1 MPRPLVTV
9 ARRFHFDAAHHLPR
23 HPGRCRHVHGHGYEL
38 EVHWRGPVDPES
50 GMVVDFADLER
61 EVDERVLKAL
71 DHTDLNDRFEN
82 PTAENVAVWIW
93 DRLVEAG
100 LPIHEVRLHE
110 TPTCLVVYR
119 GEHAPD

>member
-1 MPRPLVTV
+1 
-9 ARRFHFDAAHHLPR
+9 
-23 HPGRCRHVHGHGYEL
+23 
-38 EVHWRGPVDPES
+38 
-50 GMVVDFADLER
+50 MVVDFADLER
-61 EVDERVLKAL
+61 EVDERVLRAL

-100 LPIHEVRLHE
+100 LPILEVRLHE